1 MEIFRYYKL
10 EAMKN
15 RKIVRNIPGEILTRL
30 RADFSLRFD
39 RKMINK
45 IANRVYFK
53 EVQTTSQ
60 AEQPQ
65 GHSSIKMLNTV
76 NYTELYYI
84 SSNYLLGE
92 GFLLVSHQPP

>member
-39 RKMINK
+39 RKMVNK

-53 EVQTTSQ
+53 EVQTASQ
-60 AEQPQ
+60 AE
-65 GHSSIKMLNTV
+65 
-76 NYTELYYI
+76 
-84 SSNYLLGE
+84 
-92 GFLLVSHQPP
+92 